1 MVKTALAAVSLLF
14 IWGAALIPYAVAQE
28 FPYLAPEA
36 PEFDTQSSHAVPERV
51 QRPEMRRPGPVQ
63 SAPRPRPRRN
73 DRPSIL
79 HRVPSNNSS
88 AGPIG
93 RSAPKAPTFGRRH
106 RNGPHRNAPRPQ
118 PGPYYA
124 PPQRPSSA
132 HPPRQYPGR
141 QPAPPVTA
149 NRGGMP
155 GAVPG
160 AVQQRPDC
168 SHYPMMIAQA
178 RSEGEMRSVARQFL
192 TCLLRSGWSMDQA
205 KTHVI
210 SVIETSYRYIR

>member
-14 IWGAALIPYAVAQE
+14 IWGATLIPYAVAQE

-36 PEFDTQSSHAVPERV
+36 PEFDTQSTRAVPGRV
-51 QRPEMRRPGPVQ
+51 QRPEMGRPGPIQ
-63 SAPRPRPRRN
+63 SAPRPRPQSN

-79 HRVPSNNSS
+79 HRVPSNDSS

-93 RSAPKAPTFGRRH
+93 RSAPKAPTFGRRY
-106 RNGPHRNAPRPQ
+106 RDRPHRNVRRPE
-118 PGPYYA
+118 PAPYYA
-124 PPQRPSSA
+124 PPQPPSSTY
-132 HPPRQYPGR
+132 PPRQYPGP
-141 QPAPPVTA
+141 QQAPPVAA

-155 GAVPG
+155 APVPG

-178 RSEGEMRSVARQFL
+178 RSEGEMRTVARQFL
-192 TCLLRSGWSMDQA
+192 TCLLRSGWNMDQA
-205 KTHVI
+205 KKHVI